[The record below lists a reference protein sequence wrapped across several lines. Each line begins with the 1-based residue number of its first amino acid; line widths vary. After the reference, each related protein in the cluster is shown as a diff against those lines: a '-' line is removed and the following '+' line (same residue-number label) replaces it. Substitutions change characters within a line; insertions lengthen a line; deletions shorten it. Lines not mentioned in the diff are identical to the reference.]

1 MISTF
6 LLKLEWWLN
15 IFWSIN
21 IITEGYL
28 TVSNSIWW
36 QLPVW
41 WDNTNNIWAN
51 PCISL
56 IYQNC
61 SEHFWGTEDIS
72 RHTYRSFKSPI
83 LSVGFPSI
91 NISWY
96 YLGKHVNTINILLK
110 LAWRTVAGLHPSE
123 MLMIMI
129 TLIVP
134 ARNLSGRVIVRP
146 LTPTRICWSIR
157 SILKGPIKLMILSS
171 NSLWRGK
178 IRLPIINLE
187 VYKNQE
193 LKLKSLPKGYL
204 Q

>member
-1 MISTF
+1 MI
-6 LLKLEWWLN
+6 EY
-15 IFWSIN
+15 IWSIN
-21 IITEGYL
+21 LITEGYL

-36 QLPVW
+36 QLLVW
-41 WDNTNNIWAN
+41 WGNTNNIWAN

-56 IYQNC
+56 IYQNY
-61 SEHFWGTEDIS
+61 SEHFLDKGDIS

-110 LAWRTVAGLHPSE
+110 LAWRTVASLHPSE
-123 MLMIMI
+123 MLMIKI
-129 TLIVP
+129 IRIVP
-134 ARNLSGRVIVRP
+134 ARNLSEKVIVRP
-146 LTPTRICWSIR
+146 LTPIRICWSIR
-157 SILKGPIKLMILSS
+157 SILKGPIKLMILPS

-178 IRLPIINLE
+178 IRLPIVNLE